1 MYNDAIMVAHQFP
14 IQQLGLEIQNLAS
27 PHRQRSGSIL
37 HISYT
42 YRCGIHDVQD
52 SAFQAFEILTRS
64 GQRPEGNPPP
74 VASGV

>member
-27 PHRQRSGSIL
+27 PHRQRPGSIL

-42 YRCGIHDVQD
+42 YRCEQKNRLAQTISLHNSNYNFIG
-52 SAFQAFEILTRS
+52 
-64 GQRPEGNPPP
+64 
-74 VASGV
+74 